1 MKNKILIIDD
11 DEKLLARLQRYLE
24 KFEYKVYIVANPIK
38 GLEMVSELLPDL
50 IILDVMLPEIDGFET
65 LRKLRKKHEK
75 IPVIMLTAR
84 GDVTERIVGLELGAD
99 DYLPK
104 PFEPRELVARIQTV
118 LRRINSCEKEDEKE
132 LIQIGQLEVNFR
144 NHQVKLKGNII
155 DITHLEFQLLS
166 VFIQNRGRV
175 LDRNFL
181 LDNLRGMDWE
191 NFNRSVDVLISRLRQ
206 KLKEDPKIPKYI
218 KTVWGSGYMFL
229 EGE

>member
-1 MKNKILIIDD
+1 MQNKILIIDD
-11 DEKLLARLQRYLE
+11 DEKLLVRLQRYLE
-24 KFEYKVYIVANPIK
+24 KFEYNVDVVANPIK

-118 LRRINSCEKEDEKE
+118 LRRINPSKKEDEKE

-144 NHQVKLKGNII
+144 NHQVHLGGNLI

-166 VFIQNRGRV
+166 VFIENRGRV

-181 LDNLRGMDWE
+181 LDNLRGMDW
-191 NFNRSVDVLISRLRQ
+191 D
-206 KLKEDPKIPKYI
+206 
-218 KTVWGSGYMFL
+218 GYMFL